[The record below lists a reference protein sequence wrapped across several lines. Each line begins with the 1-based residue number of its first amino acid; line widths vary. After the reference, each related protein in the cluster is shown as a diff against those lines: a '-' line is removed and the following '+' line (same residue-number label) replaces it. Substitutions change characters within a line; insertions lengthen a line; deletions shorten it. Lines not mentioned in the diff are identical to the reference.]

1 MVAMQALTAA
11 ASPAISLRW
20 RARNDLSREIR
31 RVGWRAAPVAVTPR
45 AVSIYD
51 TVRGDDDTSRPST
64 VPSPDSVPEPRAPP
78 TAAAYAAPEVP
89 KPAPLVPPTVISSKA
104 ALLAS
109 AEDLSS
115 GVDCSVDDEEC
126 PYDDEKEQE
135 GIVSW
140 TVKYVDKALDD
151 IEREKPK
158 QAEVAW
164 QINRAGGQV
173 VKNPSVQRGAKLTA
187 DVGMEVVKVGMKAA
201 APVVGNIG
209 KFAAKT
215 AFSAAVSGIKNPLDG
230 LGGEEKPKT
239 KQKQKPEPKKK
250 LVKLTAA
257 EAEERRRQGKKL
269 RKVSKSEA
277 EKRKGFFGL

>member
-1 MVAMQALTAA
+1 M
-11 ASPAISLRW
+11 
-20 RARNDLSREIR
+20 
-31 RVGWRAAPVAVTPR
+31 
-45 AVSIYD
+45 
-51 TVRGDDDTSRPST
+51 
-64 VPSPDSVPEPRAPP
+64 
-78 TAAAYAAPEVP
+78 
-89 KPAPLVPPTVISSKA
+89 
-104 ALLAS
+104 
-109 AEDLSS
+109 
-115 GVDCSVDDEEC
+115 DCSVDDEEC

-164 QINRAGGQV
+164 QINRAGEQV

-215 AFSAAVSGIKNPLDG
+215 AFSAAVSGIKNLLDG